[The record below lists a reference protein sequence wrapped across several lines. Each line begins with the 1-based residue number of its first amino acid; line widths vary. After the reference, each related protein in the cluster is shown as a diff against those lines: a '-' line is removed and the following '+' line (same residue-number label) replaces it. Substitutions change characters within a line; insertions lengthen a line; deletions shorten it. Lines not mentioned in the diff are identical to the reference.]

1 MGRYTGPKH
10 KRSRREGVDLF
21 GNGGESLQRRL
32 DQPPGAH
39 GREARYRRR
48 RSDYDRQLREKQ
60 KVKRIY
66 GMRERQFRRFFGMAQ
81 RATDLTG
88 EALLA
93 LLERR
98 LDNVIYRMGWAR
110 TRPQARQFVT
120 HGHVL
125 VDGERVNIPSYLIKP
140 GQRVALSGKAQR
152 IPDVQGLLDAGL
164 EPPPWMDRD
173 GPEGLVLRS
182 PHRDEITG
190 TAESTVDEQ
199 LVVEF
204 YSR

>member
-1 MGRYTGPKH
+1 
-10 KRSRREGVDLF
+10 VDLY
-21 GNGGESLQRRL
+21 GNGGEDLQRRL
-32 DQPPGAH
+32 NQPPGDH
-39 GREARYRRR
+39 GRQAQYRRR

-66 GMRERQFRRFFGMAQ
+66 GMRERQFRRFYRMAQ
-81 RATDLTG
+81 KAKGLTG

-93 LLERR
+93 LLEQR
-98 LDNVIYRMGWAR
+98 LDNVVYRMGWAR

-125 VDGERVNIPSYLIKP
+125 VDGERVNIPSYLVKP
-140 GQRVALSGKAQR
+140 GQRVALNAKAR
-152 IPDVQGLLDAGL
+152 KIPDVQELLDVGSPA
-164 EPPPWMDRD
+164 PAWMDRQ
-173 GPEGLVLRS
+173 GAEGRVLRDPARS
-182 PHRDEITG
+182 EIVG